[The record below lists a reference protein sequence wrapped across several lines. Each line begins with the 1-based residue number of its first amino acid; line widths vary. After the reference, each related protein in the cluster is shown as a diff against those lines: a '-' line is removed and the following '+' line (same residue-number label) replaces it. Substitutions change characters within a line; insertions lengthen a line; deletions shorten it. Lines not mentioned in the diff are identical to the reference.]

1 MSVLQ
6 PYIDKGVLVVKSGQ
20 TDFTKVATLRWDG
33 ELAQSRMEDL
43 LTKSYSDGSQ
53 VQGVLAPYDGLS
65 RGIISALTDAGYK
78 VGDDFPIITGQD
90 AELDSV
96 KAIVSG
102 EQYSTIFK
110 DTRDLAKVAVNMAQ
124 AVLTDTKPEIN
135 NTKDYD
141 NGKKIVP
148 SFLLEPVVVTKDN
161 IKTALVDVGYYK
173 QSDIDG

>member
-1 MSVLQ
+1 
-6 PYIDKGVLVVKSGQ
+6 
-20 TDFTKVATLRWDG
+20 
-33 ELAQSRMEDL
+33 
-43 LTKSYSDGSQ
+43 
-53 VQGVLAPYDGLS
+53 LS

-78 VGDDFPIITGQD
+78 VGGDFPIITGQD